1 MTNSLSPSD
10 PRGQQPDPAGQC
22 DLPGILPF
30 DLHAEGQPDE
40 VGGTGGRTRCRCRA
54 GRGAT
59 TTRTTSIH
67 DGDTKVDADARGSE
81 FDGYDDDDPPPANAG
96 AVGLPCHSD
105 ASQGPKS
112 PKYTLCVAN
121 MREDD
126 PDEVQDGQDLIGL
139 RSRSMAMACCDGYA
153 MRPDMLAGRF
163 GIDPSPY
170 THLVVNDDK
179 GKELHRRPILAAA

>member
-30 DLHAEGQPDE
+30 DLHAEGHPDE
-40 VGGTGGRTRCRCRA
+40 VGGTGGPDTLPLP
-54 GRGAT
+54 GGPRGDDDA
-59 TTRTTSIH
+59 
-67 DGDTKVDADARGSE
+67 DDFDPDDDTKVDADARGSE

-139 RSRSMAMACCDGYA
+139 RSRSMAMACCDGFA